1 MSYDTAS
8 TTPYFMSFVAID
20 MSHIKALQKLETIYS
35 VKLTDEKAGI
45 STMKIVPLTKE
56 QEKIYEALDVIK
68 LGVISDIRKR

>member
-20 MSHIKALQKLETIYS
+20 MSPVKALQKLETIYS
-35 VKLTDEKAGI
+35 VKLTDEKASA
-45 STMKIVPLTKE
+45 STMKTVPLTKE

-68 LGVISDIRKR
+68 LGVSSDIQKK